1 MAERFAGPAGR
12 LRGRGRVRRG
22 ILIAVGVLVLLS
34 PVFFLAAYRVA
45 AKKALEGP
53 GLRAEINRKPVE
65 LKIDWDEAVSTWPG
79 FVSVKNLTIRGS
91 DPNVQWIVIL
101 PEAEV
106 RYALLPLLR
115 RNFIVTSLR
124 PKSIQFRLRQKLFP
138 GKYTQ
143 EQIDELPPIP
153 GFIDPPVRVDD
164 GSTASTATRC
174 PCSIRYMPSA
184 SMAVDLPT
192 PGTPVMPTCI
202 ALPDS
207 GISSSSS
214 CCACSRWSTRVD
226 STSVMARGSAA
237 RLPLRTAA
245 ASSSTGCTIPRSLRS
260 CPPDDIYFRS

>member
-124 PKSIQFRLRQKLFP
+124 PKSIQFRLRQK
-138 GKYTQ
+138 GM
-143 EQIDELPPIP
+143 
-153 GFIDPPVRVDD
+153 PV
-164 GSTASTATRC
+164 
-174 PCSIRYMPSA
+174 
-184 SMAVDLPT
+184 
-192 PGTPVMPTCI
+192 
-202 ALPDS
+202 
-207 GISSSSS
+207 
-214 CCACSRWSTRVD
+214 
-226 STSVMARGSAA
+226 
-237 RLPLRTAA
+237 
-245 ASSSTGCTIPRSLRS
+245 LRS
-260 CPPDDIYFRS
+260 KQKGDLYIQVEVETPKSLTRKQRDLLKEFEKASNEATNPESAGFFARVREFFEGN